1 MNQYV
6 NLGSLLIN
14 DKNISNI
21 FFTIS
26 SSRGLWFVTIKECWE
41 SRLLDWLYQHNSNHQ
56 SAHHKGETVLELTIR
71 LKSIIAE
78 YF

>member
-26 SSRGLWFVTIKECWE
+26 GSRGLWFVTIKECWE
-41 SRLLDWLYQHNSNHQ
+41 SRLLDLMYS
-56 SAHHKGETVLELTIR
+56 R
-71 LKSIIAE
+71 
-78 YF
+78 